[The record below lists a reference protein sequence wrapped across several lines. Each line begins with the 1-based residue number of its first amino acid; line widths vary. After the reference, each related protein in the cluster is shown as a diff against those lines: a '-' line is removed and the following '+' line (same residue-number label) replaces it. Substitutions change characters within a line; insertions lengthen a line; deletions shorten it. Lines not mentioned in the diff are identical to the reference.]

1 MAERGGGVRG
11 GGDVRG
17 GGGAGGAAG
26 VGAVPVEP
34 GRGGGARVREGLR
47 HAHGAPAAGRQLPGR
62 RDVRGARVR
71 GRQQGPDAAHLRRQA
86 PRRVSGQ
93 PWCPRVRFS
102 LATSP
107 SHLFD
112 SAQRLQ
118 FLVFMHGRVLS
129 GRVLSDVRG

>member
-1 MAERGGGVRG
+1 MAQRGGGVRG

-17 GGGAGGAAG
+17 GG
-26 VGAVPVEP
+26 GAVPVEP

-47 HAHGAPAAGRQLPGR
+47 HAHGEAAAGRQLPGR

-118 FLVFMHGRVLS
+118 FLQVFMHGRVLP